1 MTIEGVIGQLLVVGR
16 RLVGEQLPG
25 EVGVVAGLLG
35 QLLEVD
41 GLVDQLLGDAHSF
54 GVSVLELALALDLAL
69 LLVGAG
75 PVGRRRGSVVSAAER
90 DEELA
95 EARVGGG
102 AKLCGEVCGLGVLK
116 RWSVYVY
123 CEGSAIINTLGWPG
137 RVVWP

>member
-1 MTIEGVIGQLLVVGR
+1 M
-16 RLVGEQLPG
+16 
-25 EVGVVAGLLG
+25 
-35 QLLEVD
+35 
-41 GLVDQLLGDAHSF
+41 
-54 GVSVLELALALDLAL
+54 SVLDLGLALDLAL

-102 AKLCGEVCGLGVLK
+102 AKLCGELCDLGVVK
-116 RWSVYVY
+116 KWSVYVY
-123 CEGSAIINTLGWPG
+123 YEGSAITNTLGWTG

>member
-1 MTIEGVIGQLLVVGR
+1 M
-16 RLVGEQLPG
+16 
-25 EVGVVAGLLG
+25 
-35 QLLEVD
+35 
-41 GLVDQLLGDAHSF
+41 
-54 GVSVLELALALDLAL
+54 SVLDLGLALDLAL

-75 PVGRRRGSVVSAAER
+75 PVGRRQGSVVSAAER
-90 DEELA
+90 DVELA

-102 AKLCGEVCGLGVLK
+102 AKLCGEACGLGVLK

>member
-1 MTIEGVIGQLLVVGR
+1 
-16 RLVGEQLPG
+16 
-25 EVGVVAGLLG
+25 
-35 QLLEVD
+35 
-41 GLVDQLLGDAHSF
+41 
-54 GVSVLELALALDLAL
+54 VSVLDLGLALDLAL

-116 RWSVYVY
+116 RWSVHVY

>member
-1 MTIEGVIGQLLVVGR
+1 VTLEGVIGQLQVVGR

-41 GLVDQLLGDAHSF
+41 GLVDQLLCDAHSLDM
-54 GVSVLELALALDLAL
+54 GVLDLALALDLAL

-75 PVGRRRGSVVSAAER
+75 PVGRRWRSVVSAAEH

-95 EARVGGG
+95 EAGVGGG
-102 AKLCGEVCGLGVLK
+102 AKLYGELCGLGVLK

-123 CEGSAIINTLGWPG
+123 CEGSAIIYTLGWTG
-137 RVVWP
+137 KVVWP

>member
-1 MTIEGVIGQLLVVGR
+1 VRIEGVIGQLLVVGR

-25 EVGVVAGLLG
+25 EVGVVAGPLG

-41 GLVDQLLGDAHSF
+41 GLVDQLLGNAHSL
-54 GVSVLELALALDLAL
+54 GVSVLGLALDLAL

-102 AKLCGEVCGLGVLK
+102 AKLCGELCGLGVLK

-123 CEGSAIINTLGWPG
+123 CEGSAIINTLGWTG